1 MQRLDAKAES
11 LEELSPRQRQILQ
24 LLRAGKV
31 NKEIASEL
39 QIGVG
44 TVKQHVVA
52 LFKRLQVSNR
62 AMAVARS
69 GEFEHSSPSAQSTM
83 QADGLLQRRPCVIL
97 CVGLGEDAPA
107 SAVRQL
113 HASLAALAFDHDALF
128 LARKGNAGDL
138 IFGIGRVSERDAL
151 KAIQVLQ
158 HLQNTFSQQL
168 ASDQEQE
175 QEQAQNDQT
184 LPDHD
189 LPPKTLPPNGLRAA
203 LIAGLV
209 VASMNRYG
217 GWSGEAVASAS
228 ITSGR
233 NLLDQAQAGQL
244 LLSPQVQ
251 QLMLAFGIAE
261 AEDLQ
266 PILSLQHLENFHWR
280 GERPGSILLG
290 REQEWA
296 QLNFGLQEIPQ
307 RSATA
312 CCNVVYLCGETGMG
326 KSLLCRQLA
335 GQCLQQNLACSFWRC
350 MPSPQGFVMQDVVN
364 SNLLS
369 VAQWLAL
376 EPAVGLVILDD
387 LHLLPLE
394 LQTQCIARA
403 RLNSQYVVIATRRI
417 YHRLAHGEELIQLH
431 RMSQE
436 EIEVLIRAKWQSQP
450 ATQGRKNKSNPQ
462 HNAAAKQ
469 LAKMAAGVPMFAI
482 ELASNYSPEQ
492 VNLPRESDVGL
503 VLAVIVSA
511 RLDELALDRC
521 LLQQLA
527 NFSQPCTLAQLE
539 QEMLALAGEGGSAQ
553 SAQSAATNAQLW
565 RKNLD
570 AALAA
575 GVVRETGK
583 GETMVLQFAHPMM
596 RLVLAWLAKHTFE

>member
-1 MQRLDAKAES
+1 MQRLDGKAES

-31 NKEIASEL
+31 NKEIANEL

-69 GEFEHSSPSAQSTM
+69 GEFEQTAPNSQHSM

-97 CVGLGEDAPA
+97 CVGLGEAAPA

-113 HASLAALAFDHDALF
+113 HASLAALAYDHDALF

-138 IFGIGRVSERDAL
+138 IFGIGRVSEYDAL

-158 HLQNTFSQQL
+158 NLQNTFAQHENLEQQPD
-168 ASDQEQE
+168 AS
-175 QEQAQNDQT
+175 T
-184 LPDHD
+184 LNATS
-189 LPPKTLPPNGLRAA
+189 KLRAA
-203 LIAGLV
+203 MIAGLV
-209 VASMNRYG
+209 VASMNRFG

-228 ITSGR
+228 ISNGR
-233 NLLDQAQAGQL
+233 YLLDQAQAGQL
-244 LLSPQVQ
+244 VLSPQVA
-251 QLMLAFGIAE
+251 QLMVSFGIAE
-261 AEDLQ
+261 AAQLK
-266 PILSLQHLENFHWR
+266 PILSLQQLANLRWR
-280 GERPGSILLG
+280 GERPSSTLLG

-296 QLNFGLQEIPQ
+296 QLNFGLQEMPQ
-307 RSATA
+307 RSATGA
-312 CCNVVYLCGETGMG
+312 CNTVYLCGETGMG

-335 GQCLQQNLACSFWRC
+335 EQCVQQNQPCSFWRC
-350 MPSPQGFVMQDVVN
+350 IPSMLGGGLQDVL
-364 SNLLS
+364 SGSCLS

-376 EPAVGLVILDD
+376 EPPMGLVILDD
-387 LHLLPLE
+387 LHLLAPD
-394 LQTQCIARA
+394 LQKQCSSRA
-403 RLNSQYVVIATRRI
+403 RQRSQYVVIATRRM
-417 YHRLAHGEELIQLH
+417 HARLAAGEELIQLQ

-436 EIEVLIRAKWQSQP
+436 QIEVLIRATWQSQ
-450 ATQGRKNKSNPQ
+450 AELRGGKKNANAS
-462 HNAAAKQ
+462 HNVAANQ
-469 LAKMAAGVPMFAI
+469 LAKMAAGVPLFAI
-482 ELASNYSPEQ
+482 ELARNYWPEQ
-492 VNLPRESDVGL
+492 VNLQRESDVGL

-527 NFSQPCTLAQLE
+527 TFSQPCSVAQLAQ
-539 QEMLALAGEGGSAQ
+539 EMMVGSGVGNAGSADHALENRQ
-553 SAQSAATNAQLW
+553 AW
-565 RKNLD
+565 RSNLE

-575 GVVRETGK
+575 GVVRETGT
-583 GETMVLQFAHPMM
+583 GEGTLLQFSHPLM
-596 RLVLAWLAKHTFE
+596 RLVLAWLAKNSFE